1 MTSTAGTVTAG
12 STSATTGGMG
22 AAAGTTSTAG
32 MAAAGST
39 AAMAGG
45 TEAAAGTRTA
55 TQAITTA
62 GKRLTPPKTTS
73 HKKQKKKDTGDVRIR
88 VGKHIKI
95 TCSALFHVLK
105 SKAQQDCL
113 IKDVANSYPY
123 FGTVVKGGGMKSDK
137 KRWDVCFDVLPHE
150 DQIIENMA
158 WTKLSVLV
166 LGEEETATQQYT
178 ASQSELLQQI
188 EKEANEMRKK
198 MSPMVWCQKEIAE
211 NDKDTLASAKVFT
224 MT

>member
-12 STSATTGGMG
+12 STSATTGGMGAAAGTTSTAEMAAAGSTAVTTGGMG

-55 TQAITTA
+55 TQARTTA

-73 HKKQKKKDTGDVRIR
+73 HKKQKKKDTGDVRIG
-88 VGKHIKI
+88 VGKDIKI
-95 TCSALFHVLK
+95 KHSDLFYVLK

-113 IKDVANSYPY
+113 PKDVANSYPY
-123 FGTVVKGGGMKSDK
+123 FGTVVKGEPRRDEMY
-137 KRWDVCFDVLPHE
+137 VLMCFH
-150 DQIIENMA
+150 
-158 WTKLSVLV
+158 TKTRSL
-166 LGEEETATQQYT
+166 
-178 ASQSELLQQI
+178 
-188 EKEANEMRKK
+188 K
-198 MSPMVWCQKEIAE
+198 M
-211 NDKDTLASAKVFT
+211 
-224 MT
+224 